1 MLRKCFTKVVV
12 CQKDTHHAN
21 KNLHVQSIW
30 TRSVG
35 NSILDCGRNQDEAS
49 EKNRHQATEHSLKLV
64 DPMMVVGQKPGTRIS
79 TRVIIFRTR
88 SFRFALI
95 SRGRHN
101 LTLIFFLQ
109 SIVILT
115 PLSIYPSFTSA
126 FQSLEPGRTQNQDP
140 CHGQY
145 GRLVA
150 NSLLVHLTVDR

>member
-1 MLRKCFTKVVV
+1 MFYKSFCLPERHSRCK
-12 CQKDTHHAN
+12 QKP
-21 KNLHVQSIW
+21 S
-30 TRSVG
+30 
-35 NSILDCGRNQDEAS
+35 NSINLNAICWKFHLGTCGRNQDEAS
-49 EKNRHQATEHSLKLV
+49 EDDRHQATEHSLKLV